1 MRWVG
6 CAGALVLGFLLAS
19 CRFIPTAEVKAIA
32 AGGSTSATAA
42 RDPNQMVASIWS
54 TKVIPYFEQKA
65 GPFVEVRDLAAR
77 SPDEAGARYGYR
89 AKSGDTPWTL
99 MVRIEGTIVAAD
111 TESRAATI
119 GVDATGQGKADATVQ
134 IGPAMFGTSIRD
146 ALSFVSF
153 NDFTNQIDF
162 ARYGDAFNAYVNRNA
177 LEKLPRHDLVG
188 RKVTLIGAYG
198 LDSSGQPPLVTPVEI
213 TIGPK
218 P

>member
-1 MRWVG
+1 MRWLE
-6 CAGALVLGFLLAS
+6 CAAALALGVLLAS
-19 CRFIPTAEVKAIA
+19 CRFIPTAEVKAM
-32 AGGSTSATAA
+32 GDTSLMHGQPSF
-42 RDPNQMVASIWS
+42 DPAKKVAEIWA

-65 GPFVEVRDLAAR
+65 GSFVEVRDLAAK
-77 SPDEAGARYGYR
+77 SPDEAGAKYGYR
-89 AKSGDTPWTL
+89 AKSDGTPWTL
-99 MVRIEGTIVAAD
+99 VVKIEGTIVAAD

-119 GVDATGQGKADATVQ
+119 GVDVTGQGKTDATVQ

-162 ARYGDAFNAYVNRNA
+162 ARYGGAFNAYVNRNT
-177 LEKLPRHDLVG
+177 LEKLPRKDLIG
-188 RKVTLIGAYG
+188 RKVTLIGAYA
-198 LDSSGQPPLVTPVEI
+198 LDSSSQPPVVTPVEI

>member
-1 MRWVG
+1 MRLVA
-6 CAGALVLGFLLAS
+6 CAGALVLGLLLAS

-32 AGGSTSATAA
+32 AGGSTSGTAV
-42 RDPNQMVASIWS
+42 RDPGQMVASVWS
-54 TKVIPYFEQKA
+54 TKVVPYFEKKA
-65 GPFVEVRDLAAR
+65 GPFLAVRDLAEKA
-77 SPDEAGARYGYR
+77 PDEAGAKWGYR
-89 AKSGDTPWTL
+89 AKSEDAPWTL

-119 GVDATGQGKADATVQ
+119 GVDVTGQGKTDATVQ

-162 ARYGDAFNAYVNRNA
+162 ARYGDAFNAYVNRNT
-177 LEKLPRHDLVG
+177 LEKLPREDLIG
-188 RKVTLIGAYG
+188 RKVTLIGAYA

>member
-1 MRWVG
+1 MRWLE
-6 CAGALVLGFLLAS
+6 CAVALGLGVLLAS
-19 CRFIPTAEVKAIA
+19 CKFIPTAEVKAMGDTSLMHGEASFDPAKKVA
-32 AGGSTSATAA
+32 A
-42 RDPNQMVASIWS
+42 IWA

-65 GPFVEVRDLAAR
+65 GPFVEVRDLAAK
-77 SPDEAGARYGYR
+77 SPDEAGAKWGYR
-89 AKSGDTPWTL
+89 AKSEDTPWTL
-99 MVRIEGTIVAAD
+99 MVRIEGTIVVAE

-119 GVDATGQGKADATVQ
+119 GVDVGGQGKPDATVQ

-177 LEKLPRHDLVG
+177 LEKLPRKDLVG
-188 RKVTLIGAYG
+188 RKVTLVGAYA
-198 LDSSGQPPLVTPVEI
+198 LDSSGEPPVVTPVEI

-218 P
+218 L

>member
-1 MRWVG
+1 MRCG
-6 CAGALVLGFLLAS
+6 QCAAALSLGVLLAS
-19 CRFIPTAEVKAIA
+19 CRFVPTAEVKAVGDTSLMHGEASSDPAKKVA
-32 AGGSTSATAA
+32 AIWATE
-42 RDPNQMVASIWS
+42 
-54 TKVIPYFEQKA
+54 VIPYFEKKA
-65 GPFVEVRDLAAR
+65 GSFVAVRDLAAKL
-77 SPDEAGARYGYR
+77 PDEAGAKYGYR
-89 AKSGDTPWTL
+89 AKSDGTPWTL
-99 MVRIEGTIVAAD
+99 MVKIEGTIVVAD

-162 ARYGDAFNAYVNRNA
+162 ARYGDAFNAYVNRNT
-177 LEKLPRHDLVG
+177 LEKLPRKDLIG
-188 RKVTLIGAYG
+188 RKVMLIGAYA
-198 LDSSGQPPLVTPVEI
+198 LDSSGEPPVVTPVEI